1 MKRKNTTVKIIAV
14 VLCCIMI
21 AGCLAG
27 CQSKNTSEA
36 DESNAEAS
44 AESESSNKY
53 QKSIDKYVTKLEE
66 IMKQEGIP
74 SSSLS
79 ITENGE
85 TIYNQAFGYANP
97 EQKIQANSDTLFFT
111 GSVGKMYT
119 TAAMLKLAQDQGI
132 SLDDPVENYLPE
144 FQMDDSRYKDITLRM
159 LLNHS
164 AGLPSDLNATQMSAG
179 SLLPDETNIDIF
191 EALRSQTLR
200 SNPGEYAVYSN
211 IGFQIIHKII
221 EKLSGQTYSDYLK
234 ENFFEPLKLED
245 TYMASSK
252 NEDVAEDRFALP
264 VDENGRTLPREY
276 SSRSLEGTGGIV
288 STTEDLCKF
297 IDGILSVDSGIL
309 NEQSIKELRKDQSL
323 TSNFPEQQSLNGL
336 GWDQKNRN
344 ITETQVFQK
353 GGGTTNCSSYVAT
366 APDAGVTIS
375 VSFEKLLYPF
385 NENDIINLMREILAE
400 KGAITEKKEMPTYPT
415 EAAASKDDSVYSGI
429 YNGADGDSD
438 IDSLYKVET
447 KENTM
452 QYSKWDGVEWQSIGE
467 YTSREDGSYG
477 FYDEEGNVYTSYS
490 FQTVGDDVYLVK
502 REITPEYDTTT
513 AIAKLL
519 QTKEASATWELYNN
533 SVWLRTNIWPTDYQV
548 SANLSIFQTWGEL
561 PGYVVMNGMVPV
573 MEIKDDTRLSSIS
586 NKVSGSGYADVIS
599 NDEGFS
605 WIGMDFIS
613 SDTVSDLPV
622 QDTTVSFEE
631 AGTVQ
636 WYYVPQDTEINID
649 ATYDQIRVLTL
660 SPELEPFYD
669 NISDSGQ
676 FTALAG
682 SYIGLTSATPT
693 EIDISISPVQ

>member
-1 MKRKNTTVKIIAV
+1 MKRKTTTVKIIAS
-14 VLCCIMI
+14 VLCCVMI
-21 AGCLAG
+21 TGCLAG
-27 CQSKNTSEA
+27 CQGKDTSNA
-36 DESNAEAS
+36 GESNTEAS
-44 AESESSNKY
+44 AESESSSKY
-53 QKSIDKYVTKLEE
+53 QKSIDNYVTKLEE
-66 IMKQEGIP
+66 IMEQEGVP
-74 SSSLS
+74 SASLS

-85 TIYNQAFGYANP
+85 TIYDQAFGYANA
-97 EQKIQANSDTLFFT
+97 EQKIQADSDTLFFT
-111 GSVGKMYT
+111 GSVGKVYT
-119 TAAMLKLAQDQGI
+119 TAAMLKLAEDQGI
-132 SLDDPVENYLPE
+132 SLDDPVEKYLPE

-179 SLLPDETNIDIF
+179 SLLPEETNIDIF

-234 ENFFEPLKLED
+234 ENFFEPLKLEN
-245 TYMASSK
+245 TYMASSE

-264 VDENGRTLPREY
+264 VDENGNTLPREY

-297 IDGILSVDSGIL
+297 IDGILSVDTGIL
-309 NEQSIKELRKDQSL
+309 SEQSITELRKDQSL
-323 TSNFPEQQSLNGL
+323 TANFPEQQSLNGL
-336 GWDQKNRN
+336 GWDQINRF

-366 APDAGVTIS
+366 APDAGITIS

-400 KGAITEKKEMPTYPT
+400 KGAVTDKTEMPTYPA
-415 EAAASKDDSVYSGI
+415 EAAANEDDSVYSGI
-429 YNGADGDSD
+429 YNGADGVSD
-438 IDSLYKVET
+438 TDSLYKVET
-447 KENTM
+447 KENTL

-477 FYDEEGNVYTSYS
+477 FYDEEGKVYTSYS
-490 FQTVGDDVYLVK
+490 FQTVGDDVYLLK
-502 REITPEYDTTT
+502 REMTPEYDTTT

-519 QTKEASATWELYNN
+519 PTKEASAAWEQYNN
-533 SVWLRTNIWPTDYQV
+533 SLWLRTNIWPTDYQAIANV
-548 SANLSIFQTWGEL
+548 SFLQTWEEL

-586 NKVSGSGYADVIS
+586 NQVSGSGYADVIS

-636 WYYVPQDTEINID
+636 WYYVPQDTEINLD
-649 ATYDQIRVLTL
+649 ATYNQIRVLTL

-669 NISDSGQ
+669 NMYDSGQ

-682 SYIGLTSATPT
+682 SYIGLTSAAPT

>member
-14 VLCCIMI
+14 VLCCVMI

-27 CQSKNTSEA
+27 CQSKDTSEA

-309 NEQSIKELRKDQSL
+309 NEQSITELRKDQSL
-323 TSNFPEQQSLNGL
+323 TTNFPEQQVLNGL
-336 GWDQKNRN
+336 GWDEISNT
-344 ITETQVFQK
+344 ITQTPVYEKSGASTH
-353 GGGTTNCSSYVAT
+353 CSSDVIT
-366 APDAGVTIS
+366 APEAGITIS
-375 VSFEKLLYPF
+375 VSFSQYHNLFVYDEVKTLMHDILLEK
-385 NENDIINLMREILAE
+385 DS
-400 KGAITEKKEMPTYPT
+400 ITEQTEMPEYPKEVDAGEDVSTY
-415 EAAASKDDSVYSGI
+415 AGI
-429 YNGADGDSD
+429 YNGAEGLHDL
-438 IDSLYKVET
+438 DSLYKVET
-447 KENTM
+447 KENAL

-477 FYDEEGNVYTSYS
+477 FYDEEEKVYTSYS
-490 FQTVGDDVYLVK
+490 FQSVGDDVYLMK
-502 REITPEYDTTT
+502 RKLTPEYDKTT

-519 QTKEASATWELYNN
+519 EPKQTSVAWEQYNN
-533 SVWLRTNIWPTDYQV
+533 SLWLRTNIWPTDYQAI
-548 SANLSIFQTWGEL
+548 ANFIFLQTWEEL

-573 MEIKDDTRLSSIS
+573 MKIKDDTRLSSIS
-586 NKVSGSGYADVIS
+586 NQVSGSGYADVIS

-649 ATYDQIRVLTL
+649 AMYNQIRVLTL

-682 SYIGLTSATPT
+682 SYIGLTSAAPT
-693 EIDISISPVQ
+693 EIEISISPVQ